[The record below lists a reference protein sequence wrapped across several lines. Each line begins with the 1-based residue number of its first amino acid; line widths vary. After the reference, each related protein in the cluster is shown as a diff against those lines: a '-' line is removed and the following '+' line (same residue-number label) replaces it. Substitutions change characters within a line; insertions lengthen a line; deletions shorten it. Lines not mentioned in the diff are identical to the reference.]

1 MRTAAFSD
9 LQKLSG
15 NVKLREMG
23 LTETTNKQS
32 WFDFLNLIL
41 ILALNDFESFESFV
55 TFDDPYQTGPTI
67 VFFHSL

>member
-32 WFDFLNLIL
+32 WFDFQI
-41 ILALNDFESFESFV
+41 
-55 TFDDPYQTGPTI
+55 
-67 VFFHSL
+67 